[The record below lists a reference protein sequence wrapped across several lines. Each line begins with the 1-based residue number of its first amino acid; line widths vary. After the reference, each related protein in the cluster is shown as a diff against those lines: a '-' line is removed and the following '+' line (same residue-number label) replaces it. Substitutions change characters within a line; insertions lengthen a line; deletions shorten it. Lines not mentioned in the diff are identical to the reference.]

1 MIPDDT
7 AFTYGEL
14 KHWFALYGRGW
25 ARADTHQKIIE
36 GILAM
41 REPDY
46 PDGTVVKDACDDWY
60 MRTDHQT
67 WEAFGTTASY
77 SHEVPLRPLTV
88 KT

>member
-7 AFTYGEL
+7 VLTYGEL
-14 KHWFALYGRGW
+14 KRWFALYGSDL
-25 ARADTHQKIIE
+25 ARADAHHTIIL

-46 PDGTVVKDACDDWY
+46 PGGTVVKDACGDWY
-60 MRTDHQT
+60 IRMDHQT
-67 WEAFGTTASY
+67 WQAFGTTASY
-77 SHEVPLRPLTV
+77 PDEVPLRPLTV